1 MSNKECR
8 VGQCSRMMQITQ
20 DIQVVV
26 DTNDTSAH
34 SVQDD
39 GEGYNKVLN

>member
-1 MSNKECR
+1 
-8 VGQCSRMMQITQ
+8 MMQIAQ

-34 SVQDD
+34 SVQDV
-39 GEGYNKVLN
+39 GKVTPKH